1 MQHLHHQSRV
11 SRHAVST
18 PSALVHRHAVPS
30 ASSAV
35 VMPPSMRRGDAA
47 VMAAVAGSPT
57 SVTAISS
64 QMRAVQ
70 SKMEEDEQ
78 LRVLMAGFRGSNL
91 NEDDFASS
99 GVRMELIETDSD
111 SDHQLPLVYDVEA
124 ISAYWD
130 RRPVSVVTRIT
141 QLLGISGRF
150 ITALLVDAAAGK
162 LRENEVVRAIQ
173 LRDIVTSLGPAYIK
187 LGQALSIRPDL
198 LSPAAMNELQKLCD
212 KVPSFDNKLAMQVI
226 QDELGAPWYDIF
238 AELTPEPIA
247 AASLGQVYKGKLK
260 TGETVAVKV
269 QRPYVLETVT
279 IDLYIIR
286 KLGIFLRRFPQLTTD
301 VVALLDEWAA
311 RFFEELDYVH
321 EGRNAER
328 FAEQMK
334 QDLPQVVVPLT
345 YFEYTSRR
353 VLTTEWL
360 EGEKL
365 SQSKA
370 GDVGQLVNV
379 GVICYLKQLL
389 ETGFFHAD
397 PHPGNLI
404 RTPDGRLAIL
414 DFGLMTEVDDDIKYG
429 MIEAIS
435 HLIHRD
441 YDAIVKDFV
450 TLDFIP
456 EGTDLRPILPVLAK
470 VFDQALEGGGAKNI
484 NFQELAADLAQITF
498 DYPFRIPPYFALII
512 RAIGVLEGIALV
524 GNPDF
529 ALVDEAYPY
538 IAKRLLTD
546 DSPRLMAAL
555 RYMVYGRD
563 GVFDADR
570 LIDLLG
576 ALEQF
581 VESSQTAMGNLNSL
595 SSMEDSVSGMRSIG
609 GLNSVDMELAA
620 GSTLPAAE
628 APQKQ
633 QSSSGWPFPLLF
645 PSTDALASMLLGG
658 GGGVG
663 NGVAAS
669 FPLGPMDLPIP
680 APAMLDLGSLG
691 VGTSRQLLGLLA
703 ALLPPPLASGVA
715 AAMAQQQAAATPGA
729 TGALSIGG
737 LSSTTTGARL
747 GSSSRTRAALR
758 FIFSPEGALFRDFM
772 LDELVKSI
780 DALSREQAVALLQA
794 LGLQGMQ
801 VPLML
806 PGVPRPFIPLAPTLT
821 PEDRRVVDNLAK
833 IMGFLTRGSAQEEQ
847 MILER
852 QQQQGLMGM
861 AVGAPAAQMVSNS
874 AAVAGELLPVLP
886 AVATE
891 VVPQVIYRLA
901 SRVAARTVREVF
913 VG

>member
-1 MQHLHHQSRV
+1 MQHLQRQPSV
-11 SRHAVST
+11 ARHAVST
-18 PSALVHRHAVPS
+18 PSVPVHRHAVPS

-35 VMPPSMRRGDAA
+35 VMPLSLRRGDAA

-64 QMRAVQ
+64 QMRAVR

-150 ITALLVDAAAGK
+150 ITGLLVDAAAGK
-162 LRENEVVRAIQ
+162 LRENEVARAIQ

-226 QDELGAPWYDIF
+226 EDELGAPWYEIF

-334 QDLPQVVVPLT
+334 QDLPQVVVPRT

-595 SSMEDSVSGMRSIG
+595 SSMGGSVSSMSSI
-609 GLNSVDMELAA
+609 DMELAA

-633 QSSSGWPFPLLF
+633 QSSSGWPFPQLF
-645 PSTDALASMLLGG
+645 PTPDALASVLLGGGG

-663 NGVAAS
+663 NGAAAS
-669 FPLGPMDLPIP
+669 FPLGPMGLPTP
-680 APAMLDLGSLG
+680 APAMLELEGLG
-691 VGTSRQLLGLLA
+691 VGTSQQLLGSLA

-715 AAMAQQQAAATPGA
+715 AAMAQQQAAAAPGA
-729 TGALSIGG
+729 TGALSVGG
-737 LSSTTTGARL
+737 LSSTTTGAGL
-747 GSSSRTRAALR
+747 GSASRTRAALR

-780 DALSREQAVALLQA
+780 DALSREQAIALLQT
-794 LGLQGMQ
+794 LGLQGVQ
-801 VPLML
+801 VPLLL
-806 PGVPRPFIPLAPTLT
+806 PGVSRPFIPLAPTLT

-833 IMGFLTRGSAQEEQ
+833 IMGFLTRGFAQGEQ
-847 MILER
+847 PLLER
-852 QQQQGLMGM
+852 QQQQGLVAV
-861 AVGAPAAQMVSNS
+861 AVGAPTAQMFSNS

-891 VVPQVIYRLA
+891 VIPQVISRLA
-901 SRVAARTVREVF
+901 SRAVARTVREVF
-913 VG
+913 FG

>member
-1 MQHLHHQSRV
+1 MQSKLNHVPARS
-11 SRHAVST
+11 AAST
-18 PSALVHRHAVPS
+18 PTSAATRRVAPAAAVP
-30 ASSAV
+30 
-35 VMPPSMRRGDAA
+35 AA
-47 VMAAVAGSPT
+47 VRRNVAAAAATGGAAT
-57 SVTAISS
+57 SVAAMSS
-64 QMRAVQ
+64 QMRAVR

-78 LRVLMAGFRGSNL
+78 LRVLMAGFRGANL
-91 NEDDFASS
+91 NEDDFANSN
-99 GVRMELIETDSD
+99 VRMELIETDSD
-111 SDHQLPLVYDVEA
+111 SDHQLPLTYDVDA
-124 ISAYWD
+124 ISRYWD
-130 RRPVSVVTRIT
+130 RRPVSVVTRIA
-141 QLLGISGRF
+141 QLLGISGKF
-150 ITALLVDAAAGK
+150 LTGLAVDAAAGK
-162 LRENEVVRAIQ
+162 LRENEVKRAIQ

-212 KVPSFDNKLAMQVI
+212 KVPSFDSKLAMQVI
-226 QDELGAPWYDIF
+226 NEELGAPWYEVF

-247 AASLGQVYKGKLK
+247 AASLGQVYKGRLK

-286 KLGIFLRRFPQLTTD
+286 RLGIFLRRFPQLTTD

-321 EGRNAER
+321 EGANSER
-328 FAEQMK
+328 FAEQMRV
-334 QDLPQVVVPLT
+334 DLPQLAVPLLMYHERDPPST
-345 YFEYTSRR
+345 PQ
-353 VLTTEWL
+353 WL

-370 GDVGQLVNV
+370 DDVGTLVNV

-414 DFGLMTEVDDDIKYG
+414 DFGLMTQVDDEIKYG

-441 YDAIVKDFV
+441 YEAIVKDFV

-546 DSPRLMAAL
+546 DSPRLRAAL
-555 RYMVYGRD
+555 KYMVYGRN
-563 GVFDADR
+563 GVFDAER

-581 VESSQTAMGNLNSL
+581 VDRSQTALGDLTPTSSLSSVNSFSSLNSL
-595 SSMEDSVSGMRSIG
+595 DGTEADAAAAAATADRRASGVGASSTPAALGLPG
-609 GLNSVDMELAA
+609 GAFGLPGSSADPAA
-620 GSTLPAAE
+620 G
-628 APQKQ
+628 
-633 QSSSGWPFPLLF
+633 G
-645 PSTDALASMLLGG
+645 AL
-658 GGGVG
+658 
-663 NGVAAS
+663 
-669 FPLGPMDLPIP
+669 P
-680 APAMLDLGSLG
+680 APAMLDPTAS
-691 VGTSRQLLGLLA
+691 LLGPLT
-703 ALLPPPLASGVA
+703 ALLPPPLAASIA
-715 AAMAQQQAAATPGA
+715 AAISQQSAQPGA
-729 TGALSIGG
+729 LSSIGG
-737 LSSTTTGARL
+737 LSSTTTGAGMGGAAQL
-747 GSSSRTRAALR
+747 RTRAALR
-758 FIFSPEGALFRDFM
+758 FIFSPEGSFFRDFM
-772 LDELVKSI
+772 MDELVKSI
-780 DALSREQAVALLQA
+780 DALSREQAIAVVTT
-794 LGLQGMQ
+794 LGLQNAV
-801 VPLML
+801 VPVLL
-806 PGVPRPFIPLAPTLT
+806 PGAPRTFLPLAPSLT
-821 PEDRRVVDNLAK
+821 EEDRRVVENVTK
-833 IMGFLTRGSAQEEQ
+833 IAAFLSRGSGG
-847 MILER
+847 L
-852 QQQQGLMGM
+852 QQGLAGSD
-861 AVGAPAAQMVSNS
+861 GL
-874 AAVAGELLPVLP
+874 AVAGELLPVMP

-891 VVPQVIYRLA
+891 IVPQLAQRLA
-901 SRVAARTVREVF
+901 SRLTARAVREILM
-913 VG
+913 